1 MPSIKWQTFVQ
12 EMLDWHHVATTYLAC
27 INYGLT
33 GREERSISYTH
44 LNDWNL
50 CYSSAIL
57 PKYDIPSFDF
67 DYDLD
72 WPFVDDGGAI
82 NWRWWGCYR
91 GLYPPYLGR
100 LWSQMWFP
108 STVVQEWPLR
118 DGPVHGRVV
127 GDLLDATRFYPPYM
141 WNHNMKLLRLMFH
154 NTEVVE
160 LEDPYSKP
168 DFYFRHTLRPRHR
181 RARSEEWYTSENSP
195 CWICHDLKCSTCY
208 PLAQRLWL
216 LLEDY
221 KLEYRDTPSPST
233 ESISSP
239 APLSPTSYYNSSM
252 QLGAWIGLISTGL
265 RKRHFTDWINKD
277 TTRPE
282 KLRKFVGVW
291 GLELW
296 HHFFEGLDNWVYCYK
311 VNPLTPAGKALVG
324 VVLEQTAATLTHI
337 YPENELTIQTQQTK
351 SNPADSA

>member
-1 MPSIKWQTFVQ
+1 MSLFMYTSARAISPSDPPVHKEPIRPVAVMPSIKWQTFVQ

-50 CYSSAIL
+50 RYSSAIL

-195 CWICHDLKCSTCY
+195 CWVRPNAHWHVTGSPISVD
-208 PLAQRLWL
+208 
-216 LLEDY
+216 
-221 KLEYRDTPSPST
+221 PSLGNWAHGLG
-233 ESISSP
+233 SS
-239 APLSPTSYYNSSM
+239 
-252 QLGAWIGLISTGL
+252 
-265 RKRHFTDWINKD
+265 
-277 TTRPE
+277 
-282 KLRKFVGVW
+282 
-291 GLELW
+291 
-296 HHFFEGLDNWVYCYK
+296 
-311 VNPLTPAGKALVG
+311 ALVWSEKEG
-324 VVLEQTAATLTHI
+324 R
-337 YPENELTIQTQQTK
+337 
-351 SNPADSA
+351 